1 MDGHGSLS
9 AFSVDELVFN
19 YVFFAIFTKF
29 DALPFFAENDVG
41 PGVEFMF
48 DLLNVIVGQQ
58 FNINVFPALSLT
70 SSIK

>member
-41 PGVEFMF
+41 PG
-48 DLLNVIVGQQ
+48 
-58 FNINVFPALSLT
+58 ASLC
-70 SSIK
+70 SIC